1 MTTLGFVVTCK
12 GRLQHLSQS
21 LPRLATQ
28 AASECVL
35 VDYDCPEHCGEWAG
49 EYTPA
54 VRVVQVQNAPYF
66 SVAHARNLGA
76 RAISSPWICF
86 TDADILLQA
95 DFAAQITPQLRPGL
109 FYRPSPMSC
118 DMWGTHICHRD
129 DFFRAG
135 GYDEVLQGWGGEDD
149 DLYYRFASLGL
160 KQGFFSGTAL
170 EAIRHGDEDRT
181 RHHAVKDKWSNQRIN
196 TLYLQL
202 KYDIAQQLKVIELSA
217 ETRQTLYTEVRRS
230 VGADIA
236 AGRSESRFEI
246 NLPDSSAIPLAP
258 GWAIRR
264 QMVYVMGPVNT
275 GQGAKVSASSSAH
288 VDAYFS
294 SHTVRKLQI
303 GCGNHPLPG
312 WLNTDLQPIHP
323 DIMALDARKPLPFP
337 DDSFDFVFSEHVIEH
352 MSFPEGCAMLAECK
366 RILKPGGRIRI
377 ATPDLAFLVGLYG
390 NEKNED
396 QQRFLQW
403 SKDCFLPW
411 APSADDT
418 FVINNAVR
426 DWGHQFIYDEKVLL
440 FAMAKAGFTQLVCYP
455 LMESDVADLCG
466 LEHEQRAP
474 AGLLALET
482 MIVEG
487 SRG

>member
-21 LPRLATQ
+21 LPKLAAQ
-28 AASECVL
+28 ANSECVL
-35 VDYDCPEHCGEWAG
+35 VDYDCPEHCGDWAAAHV
-49 EYTPA
+49 PS
-54 VRVVQVQNAPYF
+54 VRVVRVRDAPFF
-66 SVAHARNLGA
+66 SAAHARNLGV
-76 RAISSPWICF
+76 RAISAPWICF
-86 TDADILLQA
+86 TDADMLMQA
-95 DFAAQITPQLRPGL
+95 DFSAQVAPQLRPGL
-109 FYRPSPMSC
+109 FYRPAPMTY
-118 DMWGTHICHRD
+118 DMWGTFICPRE

-135 GYDEVLQGWGGEDD
+135 GYDEVMQGWGGEDD
-149 DLYYRFASLGL
+149 DLYYRFTALGL

-202 KYDIAQQLKVIELSA
+202 KYDIAQQLKTAGLSA
-217 ETRQTLYTEVRRS
+217 ETRQTLYEEVRRS
-230 VGADIA
+230 VVADLA
-236 AGRSESRFEI
+236 AGRATSRFEV
-246 NLPDSSAIPLAP
+246 NLPDSSAVPLAP
-258 GWAIRR
+258 GWAIKR
-264 QMVYVMGPVNT
+264 QMVYAMGPLLPGQET
-275 GQGAKVSASSSAH
+275 GNAASSASRIN
-288 VDAYFS
+288 AYFS
-294 SHTVRKLQI
+294 GHATHKLQI
-303 GCGNHPLPG
+303 GCGSHPLPG
-312 WLNTDLQPIHP
+312 WLNTDLQPGHP
-323 DIMALDARKPLPFP
+323 DILPLDARKPLPFP
-337 DDSFDFVFSEHVIEH
+337 DASFDFVFSEHVIEH
-352 MSFPEGCAMLAECK
+352 MGFPEGCGMLAECR

-377 ATPDLAFLVGLYG
+377 ATPDLAFLISLYG
-390 NEKNED
+390 NDKSAE

-426 DWGHQFIYDEKVLL
+426 DWGHQFIYDEKILL
-440 FAMAKAGFTQLVCYP
+440 HAMTKAGFTKLARYP
-455 LMESDVADLCG
+455 LMQSDIADLCG

-487 SRG
+487 SRD